1 MDLANPMQ
9 SVIPSAHGAV
19 LSVLAR
25 TDLALSGR
33 RIAELTQPKF
43 SQRRVNDVLGQLA
56 DSGVVLRESR
66 PPSNFYRLNHDHVAA
81 EGIVALAGMWATL
94 LERIRAELG
103 KWTLQPEAA
112 WLFGSA
118 ARREATTRS
127 DIDILVIRPAGV
139 LDREASSDVWE
150 RQTSNLADDVRAWSG
165 NPCEVL
171 EMDTSELSSAVER
184 NDRLIGDL
192 REQAVVLAGR
202 DARALLRKRV
212 PR

>member
-56 DSGVVLRESR
+56 DSGIVLRESR

-139 LDREASSDVWE
+139 LDRDASSDVWE
-150 RQTSNLADDVRAWSG
+150 RQTSNLADEVRAWSG

>member
-56 DSGVVLRESR
+56 DSGIVLRESR

-139 LDREASSDVWE
+139 LDRDASSDVWE

>member
-56 DSGVVLRESR
+56 DSGIVLRESR

-139 LDREASSDVWE
+139 LDRDARSDVWE
-150 RQTSNLADDVRAWSG
+150 RQTSNLADEVRAWSG